1 MNTQYDAQELWAC
14 LALQHTEGLGPK
26 TAKQLLQ
33 HYTTARTALGD
44 AANWPRHKLAR
55 PQIAQAVV
63 HEHYASGAEAAW
75 ELIQKKG
82 LRVLLYA
89 DPLYPEPLR
98 QIPDPPLFLFYDG
111 RLDILLRPA
120 LAMVGSRSCSRYGLQ
135 AAADI
140 ALELSNAG
148 LCIVSGFALGIDRQ
162 SHIWAL
168 KGTGKT
174 IAVLG
179 TGPDLVYPAR
189 NRDLRENMR
198 QTGLILT
205 EFPPGTPPDPHNFP
219 RRNRIIS
226 GLSFGVLIIEAAE
239 QSGSLITA
247 RLALEQNREVFALPG
262 PLHLPT
268 YSGCHAL
275 IRQGALLVRN
285 AADILEELAPMLN
298 HGSNPPAAD
307 SNQGTKNGLPHDLT
321 PDEQN
326 LARTLTEH
334 PNSHIDALTQKL
346 GWESKQVSQTLLML
360 ELKGLVQRRSG
371 MYYVLK

>member
-1 MNTQYDAQELWAC
+1 MNTRQDDQELWAC

-26 TAKQLLQ
+26 TAKQLLTQ
-33 HYTTARTALGD
+33 YQTARSALDD
-44 AANWPRHKLAR
+44 AANWPSRRLAR
-55 PQIAQAVV
+55 SQIAQAVV
-63 HEHYASGAEAAW
+63 HERYAAPAEAAW
-75 ELIQKKG
+75 KLIKEKG

-89 DPLYPEPLR
+89 DPLYPESLR
-98 QIPDPPLFLFYDG
+98 QIADPPLFLFYDG

-140 ALELSNAG
+140 ALEVSNAG
-148 LCIVSGFALGIDRQ
+148 LTIVSGFALGIDRQ

-168 KGTGKT
+168 RGTGKT

-179 TGPDLVYPAR
+179 TGSDLVYPAR
-189 NRDLRENMR
+189 NKDLRESMR
-198 QTGLILT
+198 QSGLILT

-226 GLSFGVLIIEAAE
+226 GLSLGVLIIEAAE

-285 AADILEELAPMLN
+285 AADILDELAPILN
-298 HGSNPPAAD
+298 HGADTPLAAPHKEPDLPP
-307 SNQGTKNGLPHDLT
+307 DLS
-321 PDEQN
+321 PDEQD
-326 LARTLTEH
+326 LARTLSEH

-346 GWESKQVSQTLLML
+346 GWESRRVSQALLML

-371 MYYVLK
+371 MYYALK